1 MSNLNT
7 KSLSELPIVE
17 KIGKNDKYLIE
28 SSGNM
33 KRILPISNSNRI
45 FLDLHDY
52 DMTENNEIQD
62 TTLYNK
68 VLKALDMGQRVYVKS
83 IGYNN
88 LPINQIIDGFSC
100 VDRDSD
106 GKAIVVFFGELVF
119 QPSIGY
125 SDSELYQPVNLS
137 YITLSNDDIPV

>member
-33 KRILPISNSNRI
+33 KRFSFISNSNRI
-45 FLDLHDY
+45 FLDLQDY
-52 DMTENNEIQD
+52 NMTENVIQN

-68 VLKALDMGQRVYVKS
+68 VLKALDMGYRVYVKKIDS
-83 IGYNN
+83 NN
-88 LPINQIIDGFSC
+88 NPINLGIDGFSC
-100 VDRDSD
+100 IDSD
-106 GKAIVVFFGELVF
+106 SKPKFIGAFFGELVF

-137 YITLSNDDIPV
+137 YTTPSNDI

>member
-33 KRILPISNSNRI
+33 KKVSHIDSNRI

-52 DMTENNEIQD
+52 DMIEENVIQD

-68 VLKALDMGQRVYVKS
+68 VLKALDMGQRVYIKNRNT
-83 IGYNN
+83 GYNN
-88 LPINQIIDGFSC
+88 MPINQIIDGFLC
-100 VDRDSD
+100 VDSDSEP
-106 GKAIVVFFGELVF
+106 KSILVFSGELVF

-137 YITLSNDDIPV
+137 YTTPSDDILG

>member
-33 KRILPISNSNRI
+33 KRFSFISNSNRI
-45 FLDLHDY
+45 FLDLQDY
-52 DMTENNEIQD
+52 NMTENVIQN

-68 VLKALDMGQRVYVKS
+68 VLKALDMGYRVYVKRTA
-83 IGYNN
+83 NN
-88 LPINQIIDGFSC
+88 HNNNPINQMIDGFLC
-100 VDRDSD
+100 VDSDSEP
-106 GKAIVVFFGELVF
+106 KSISVFSGELVF

-125 SDSELYQPVNLS
+125 SDLELYQPINLQ
-137 YITLSNDDIPV
+137 YFIPPLVTE

>member
-33 KRILPISNSNRI
+33 KRVSSIPDSNRI
-45 FLDLHDY
+45 FLDLSDY
-52 DMTENNEIQD
+52 DMTEENVIQD

-83 IGYNN
+83 TNPNN
-88 LPINQIIDGFSC
+88 IPINQVIDGFSC
-100 VDRDSD
+100 VDSDSEPISI
-106 GKAIVVFFGELVF
+106 IVVSGELVF

-125 SDSELYQPVNLS
+125 SDSELYQPVNLQY
-137 YITLSNDDIPV
+137 YIPPSVTY